1 MMTRRKESKHIM
13 EYIKVTNENIEING
27 GTDMIGLAVA
37 CTILGGIVGASL
49 EPVSFS
55 VSIPIAI
62 MGGFIMKEIRDRKDE
77 K

>member
-1 MMTRRKESKHIM
+1 
-13 EYIKVTNENIEING
+13 
-27 GTDMIGLAVA
+27 MIGLAVA

-62 MGGFIMKEIRDRKDE
+62 MGGFIMKENLEGRRPSSLRREENGIKQIN
-77 K
+77 

>member
-1 MMTRRKESKHIM
+1 
-13 EYIKVTNENIEING
+13 
-27 GTDMIGLAVA
+27 MIGLAVA

-62 MGGFIMKEIRDRKDE
+62 MGGFIMKEIRDKKGEKYSRIHRKTSF
-77 K
+77 